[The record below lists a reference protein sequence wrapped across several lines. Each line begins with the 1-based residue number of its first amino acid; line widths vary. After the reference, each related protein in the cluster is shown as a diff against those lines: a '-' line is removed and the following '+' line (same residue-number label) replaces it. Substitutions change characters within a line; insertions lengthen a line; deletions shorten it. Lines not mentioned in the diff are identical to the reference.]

1 MELGAQ
7 RRGLGVI
14 GGRRPEPERRMD
26 KRVRRK
32 EGARAH
38 QGIDGRR
45 RGSPILSVSEAVG
58 DAG

>member
-1 MELGAQ
+1 VELGAQ

-45 RGSPILSVSEAVG
+45 GSPILSVSEAVG